1 MAHAP
6 RACRHAA
13 RTGRVRGRPVVGMS
27 GQPMPRDLQRSRW
40 HLWMAVFDL
49 TLLALTA
56 LLALLLLWGVAGLLP
71 GGALVTR
78 LPFREPD
85 EILAMTVVLSLAIIA
100 AGSLIMAWLAA
111 WHPLWL
117 TAGLAVA
124 AVVVLVLDLFAHL
137 FPTSTDD
144 PRWPAN

>member
-27 GQPMPRDLQRSRW
+27 GQPMPRNLQRSRW

-49 TLLALTA
+49 TLLGLTA
-56 LLALLLLWGVAGLLP
+56 LLALLLLWGVDGLPRVLATLAFACLVP

-100 AGSLIMAWLAA
+100 A
-111 WHPLWL
+111 
-117 TAGLAVA
+117 
-124 AVVVLVLDLFAHL
+124 VVVLVLDLFAHL

>member
-1 MAHAP
+1 
-6 RACRHAA
+6 
-13 RTGRVRGRPVVGMS
+13 MS

-49 TLLALTA
+49 TLLGLTA
-56 LLALLLLWGVAGLLP
+56 LLALLLLWGVDGLPRVLATLAFACLVP